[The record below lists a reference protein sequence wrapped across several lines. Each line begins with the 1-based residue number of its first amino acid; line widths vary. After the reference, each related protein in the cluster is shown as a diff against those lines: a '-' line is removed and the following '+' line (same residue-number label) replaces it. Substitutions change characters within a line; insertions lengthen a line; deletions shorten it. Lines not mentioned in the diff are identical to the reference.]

1 MSLASEH
8 RLSLINKLIK
18 KDVAVDLNFSTEK
31 LEEVCGKNKIRFRA
45 LKLEDEELS
54 GDQDKNPPLDKDNG
68 GTSGTSGASDES
80 EKSDK

>member
-1 MSLASEH
+1 MSLSSEH

-31 LEEVCGKNKIRFRA
+31 LEEVCGKNKIRFCA
-45 LKLEDEELS
+45 LKLKDEELS
-54 GDQDKNPPLDKDNG
+54 GDQDKNLPSDKDNG
-68 GTSGTSGASDES
+68 GTSEASDES